1 MAEACKTKEGRCFE
15 ERDSETQEGIAVGVG
30 EWWQLRALKKRGG
43 EGSKKDK
50 GRGRYDL
57 EEVGSLEK
65 QNKRGKE
72 VQK

>member
-1 MAEACKTKEGRCFE
+1 MAAAKDVKKEGRGKE
-15 ERDSETQEGIAVGVG
+15 N
-30 EWWQLRALKKRGG
+30 
-43 EGSKKDK
+43 DK

>member
-1 MAEACKTKEGRCFE
+1 MAAAKDVKKEGR
-15 ERDSETQEGIAVGVG
+15 
-30 EWWQLRALKKRGG
+30 G
-43 EGSKKDK
+43 EGRKIDK